1 MTRMF
6 FVLKP
11 NRYNFYL
18 SGNKQSSMAEQKSI
32 SEAVQKKFLDLTK
45 WANNMIGQLK
55 HNYSTQKVWPGG
67 HPGPYIGYR
76 NTPGAKGSTGDSYR
90 TMYAKVYAGANGDT
104 EKVSFFF
111 NYYLYFV
118 DMGVGAGQPI
128 EDVDNDEKA
137 HWGRLYKRWKEQG
150 DRQSRPILAMEL
162 RHQLRR
168 LQTLVS
174 AYYGD
179 FVENG
184 LVVSFDDGMHD
195 DLT

>member
-1 MTRMF
+1 MPQQR
-6 FVLKP
+6 
-11 NRYNFYL
+11 N
-18 SGNKQSSMAEQKSI
+18 I
-32 SEAVQKKFLDLTK
+32 SEAVNKKFLDLTK
-45 WANNMIGQLK
+45 WANNMITQLRR
-55 HNYSTQKVWPGG
+55 NYETQNVWPGG

-90 TMYAKVYAGANGDT
+90 TMWAKVYAGANGDT

-128 EDVDNDEKA
+128 EDVDNEEDA
-137 HWGRLYKRWKEQG
+137 HWGRLYKKWKGQG

-162 RHQLRR
+162 RHQLYR

-174 AYYGD
+174 AYYGQL
-179 FVENG
+179 VENG
-184 LVVSFDDGMHD
+184 LVVSFEDELNESQD
-195 DLT
+195 